1 MPAPSAT
8 DWLYRAVATIGD
20 PGVHDIG
27 SADRHG
33 GEGLADATDVSV
45 VVLPAAFVLVS
56 THGEVADEHLA
67 VEEELAFAGSQ
78 FTGVDAQAAVRGKIR
93 QDVPGQLWAD
103 EHARMIAAGADIAGM
118 PVPGSGREPGTGM
131 GQRYDLRQRWF

>member
-1 MPAPSAT
+1 VTPA
-8 DWLYRAVATIGD
+8 
-20 PGVHDIG
+20 
-27 SADRHG
+27 RHNRSLRTTKRVTPKAALTA
-33 GEGLADATDVSV
+33 LAFENS
-45 VVLPAAFVLVS
+45 F
-56 THGEVADEHLA
+56 LA